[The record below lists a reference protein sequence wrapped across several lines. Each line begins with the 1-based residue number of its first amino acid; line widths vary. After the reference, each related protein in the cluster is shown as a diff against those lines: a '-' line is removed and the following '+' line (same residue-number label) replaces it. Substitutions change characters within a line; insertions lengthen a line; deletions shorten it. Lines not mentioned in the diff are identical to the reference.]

1 MKHLMLI
8 VIVGI
13 LFMGCG
19 QSQDSSEEPSS
30 KPIVKT
36 SAPRSSNPIEA
47 KRVYSEMQ
55 APSVEK
61 TNPKADLD
69 LIDASMKG
77 NIESARQAIAEGADV
92 NALDTRGRA
101 PIQNA
106 LHSGNIEAVKLLID
120 SDANLNVK
128 SANSWTPLYEAVL
141 IGDLETV
148 KLLLENGAQVNAK
161 DQMGGTAMDQVQDK
175 QIIDILRVYGGKTG
189 RELERDGE

>member
-1 MKHLMLI
+1 MLI

-19 QSQDSSEEPSS
+19 QSQDLSEEPSS

-61 TNPKADLD
+61 ANPKADLD

-77 NIESARQAIAEGADV
+77 NIESARQAIEEGADV

>member
-36 SAPRSSNPIEA
+36 SAPRSSNPVEA
-47 KRVYSEMQ
+47 KRVDSEMQ

-61 TNPKADLD
+61 ANPKADLD

-77 NIESARQAIAEGADV
+77 NIESARQAIEEGADV

-175 QIIDILRVYGGKTG
+175 QIIDILREYGGKTG
-189 RELERDGE
+189 RELERDEE

>member
-8 VIVGI
+8 IIVGI

-19 QSQDSSEEPSS
+19 QSQDLSEEPSS

-61 TNPKADLD
+61 ANPKADLD

-175 QIIDILRVYGGKTG
+175 QIIDILQVYGGKTG